1 MAAAARPKRARFQ
14 WTARAREA
22 LTGYLFILPWAIGFV
37 VFIAGPMLFS
47 LYASFT
53 NYNVTSKFD
62 WIGLA
67 NYKKMFFNDPFYW
80 KSMGNTL
87 YFTVFSVP
95 INIMVGV
102 VSAVMLFQNV
112 PLQKMWRTIF
122 YLPKVLTG
130 VAVLMLWV
138 WVFNPQDGLMNNLL
152 RSIGV
157 DSPPLWFA
165 SPKWSKPALIV
176 MSAWSA
182 TGGILLYLAGLQ
194 AIPKQLYEA
203 AQIDGASGWR
213 QFLNVT
219 LPMLSSTIFFKLIT
233 GINGAMQYWE
243 AALIVTNPPGSP
255 SNSTLFN
262 GLYIWNTAFRDL
274 KMGYASAMAW
284 VMFVITLILAAIQFW
299 GSNRWVYYE
308 GERR

>member
-1 MAAAARPKRARFQ
+1 VPFQ
-14 WTARAREA
+14 R
-22 LTGYLFILPWAIGFV
+22 
-37 VFIAGPMLFS
+37 
-47 LYASFT
+47 
-53 NYNVTSKFD
+53 
-62 WIGLA
+62 
-67 NYKKMFFNDPFYW
+67 
-80 KSMGNTL
+80 
-87 YFTVFSVP
+87 
-95 INIMVGV
+95 
-102 VSAVMLFQNV
+102 
-112 PLQKMWRTIF
+112 MWRTIF

-138 WVFNPQDGLMNNLL
+138 WVFNPQDGLMNNFL

-157 DSPPLWFA
+157 DNPPLWFA

-262 GLYIWNTAFRDL
+262 GLYIWNTAFRDM

-284 VMFVITLILAAIQFW
+284 VMFIITMILAAIQFW
-299 GSNRWVYYE
+299 GSKRWVYYE

>member
-1 MAAAARPKRARFQ
+1 MAATKGARPRRFALSMRAK
-14 WTARAREA
+14 EA
-22 LTGYLFILPWAIGFV
+22 LAGYLFILPWAIGFL
-37 VFIAGPMLFS
+37 VFVAGPMLFS

-67 NYKKMFFNDPFYW
+67 NYKKMFFSDPFYW
-80 KSMGNTL
+80 KSVWNTL

-95 INIMVGV
+95 INIVVGV
-102 VSAVMLFQNV
+102 VSAVLLFQNV
-112 PLQKMWRTIF
+112 PFQRMWRTIF

-138 WVFNPQDGLMNNLL
+138 WVFNPQDGLMNNFL

-157 DSPPLWFA
+157 DNPPLWFA

-262 GLYIWNTAFRDL
+262 GLYIWNTAFRDM

-284 VMFVITLILAAIQFW
+284 VMFIITMILAAIQFW
-299 GSNRWVYYE
+299 GSKRWVYYE